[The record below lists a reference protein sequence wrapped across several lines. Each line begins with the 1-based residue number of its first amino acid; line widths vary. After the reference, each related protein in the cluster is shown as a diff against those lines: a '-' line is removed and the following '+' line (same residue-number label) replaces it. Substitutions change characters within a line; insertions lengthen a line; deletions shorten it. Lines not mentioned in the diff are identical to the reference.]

1 MRVVVDTN
9 TLISALLWQGTPYR
23 LLVVLRETDGIDLF
37 TSPALLAEL
46 SDVLARP
53 HLASRF
59 QRINKTAEGL
69 VDEIASAFVVLRVVP
84 LSQPVC
90 RDPDDDEVLACAI
103 GAQAD
108 FIVSGDADLLSL
120 EVHSGIRILTAAQ
133 ALAVIEEKMK
143 GSAF

>member
-1 MRVVVDTN
+1 M
-9 TLISALLWQGTPYR
+9 
-23 LLVVLRETDGIDLF
+23 LVALREIDGIDLF
-37 TSPALLAEL
+37 TSPALLAGL

-69 VDEIASAFVVLRVVP
+69 VDENASAFVVLRVMP

-108 FIVSGDADLLSL
+108 FIVSGDADLLSV

-133 ALAVIEEKMK
+133 ALAVLEEKMK
-143 GSAF
+143 GSAFLC